1 MANKRIW
8 PRCYYSWLPADKPN
22 HIHDM
27 YYFAVNRKEALE
39 MHRAK
44 GGNNTQCMVWDRQP
58 PIMLPA
64 GSVVKCR
71 AKESP
76 AIDL

>member
-1 MANKRIW
+1 MRRKNIW
-8 PRCYYSWLPADKPN
+8 PRCYYSWLPAEDKF

-27 YYFAVNRKEALE
+27 FYFARNIKEALE
-39 MHRAK
+39 MHLAR

-58 PIMLPA
+58 PIMLPV
-64 GSVVKCR
+64 GSVIKCH
-71 AKESP
+71 AKPSP